1 MFLLKQINCSLLQT
15 CCLFPLGIHTN
26 VAFNSISLRDEPFFL
41 GGAALLVDMKPPI
54 VLSPRHQNFLIKN

>member
-26 VAFNSISLRDEPFFL
+26 VAFNSISLTDEPFFW
-41 GGAALLVDMKPPI
+41 GGSAVVDMKPPI
-54 VLSPRHQNFLIKN
+54 VLSPGHGNFLIKN